1 MSRLKEV
8 RVGLFRNFEL
18 VTWLEPCEKPD
29 SFEGFTGEAFYR
41 LPPMELDLAEGDTLA
56 FAAVAADRVWPEV
69 GVPLGPGVSGAGW
82 GDRLA
87 GGIGGLSEKYPGGLG
102 PGVGGPRRCRSAAF
116 AGTVF
121 LTS

>member
-1 MSRLKEV
+1 M
-8 RVGLFRNFEL
+8 GLFRNFEL

-41 LPPMELDLAEGDTLA
+41 LPPMELDLAEGGHAGLRRRGRR
-56 FAAVAADRVWPEV
+56 RVWPEV
-69 GVPLGPGVSGAGW
+69 GVPLGPGYQVQDG

-102 PGVGGPRRCRSAAF
+102 PGVGGPRRCRSAALPERF
-116 AGTVF
+116 F
-121 LTS
+121 

>member
-1 MSRLKEV
+1 MCIRDRGASAPAVNGTLGMSRLKEV

-56 FAAVAADRVWPEV
+56 FAAVAADEYGRRWVSPSVPEYQVQDGEIAWPEESV
-69 GVPLGPGVSGAGW
+69 VYQKNTLADW
-82 GDRLA
+82 GL
-87 GGIGGLSEKYPGGLG
+87 E
-102 PGVGGPRRCRSAAF
+102 
-116 AGTVF
+116 
-121 LTS
+121 